1 MTIHTH
7 YGRIDHKFYHTTA
20 SWNRKIRRLDIQREL
35 DVWEQFADPIDD
47 IEDIDEIDE
56 NETGVHELIEIFFCF
71 FRGLK
76 IVCSVREGIAI
87 RSQPCSL
94 KR

>member
-1 MTIHTH
+1 MTIHTR
-7 YGRIDHKFYHTTA
+7 YGRIDHKFYHTAA
-20 SWNRKIRRLDIQREL
+20 SWNRRICRLGIQREL

-56 NETGVHELIEIFFCF
+56 NEIGVRELIEGCLCFFC
-71 FRGLK
+71 GLE
-76 IVCSVREGIAI
+76 IFCSMREDIAI
-87 RSQPCSL
+87 RSQQSSL